1 VQDRSRASFQRRT
14 FLGAIA
20 APALIPFVRGIARAT
35 SPVSGTCVLTP
46 EQEAGPF
53 YLAAEHVRRAIAEG
67 KPGVPLT
74 VKLRLLDGGSCTPI
88 EGAAIDIWQCDAL
101 GTYSGYASDAGSFG
115 PPPGGGP
122 PRGGPPPGGEPLPGG
137 GPPPGGEPPPPG
149 GGAPPDGAPPGSDGS
164 SLGPPPA
171 KPTNALTYLRGTQIT
186 DGDGFVEFLTI
197 FPGFYQGR
205 VNHIHLKVHAGHA
218 TPSHIDT
225 RIVHTGQLF
234 FPESLASALSK
245 RAPYAQH
252 RIERTSLHDDH
263 VFTSQHGA
271 TAMADVARAPGD
283 VESYVASLT
292 VSIDH
297 RT

>member
-20 APALIPFVRGIARAT
+20 APALIPLVRGIARAT
-35 SPVSGTCVLTP
+35 SPASGACVLTP

-53 YLAAEHVRRAIAEG
+53 YLAAEHVRRTIAEG

-74 VKLRLLDGGSCTPI
+74 VKLRLLDGTSCTPI

-101 GTYSGYASDAGSFG
+101 GTYSGFASDATAFGPPPGGKPPFGG

-122 PRGGPPPGGEPLPGG
+122 P
-137 GPPPGGEPPPPG
+137 
-149 GGAPPDGAPPGSDGS
+149 DGAPPESDGS

-171 KPTNALTYLRGTQIT
+171 TPTNTSTYLRGTQIT
-186 DGDGFVEFLTI
+186 DPEGFVNFLTI
-197 FPGFYQGR
+197 FPGFYRGR
-205 VNHIHLKVHAGHA
+205 VNHIHLKVHAGLA
-218 TPSHIDT
+218 TPAEIEK

-245 RAPYAQH
+245 REPYAQH

-263 VFTSQHGA
+263 VFTSQHGSS
-271 TAMADVARAPGD
+271 AMADVARVPGET
-283 VESYVASLT
+283 ESYVASLT

-297 RT
+297 RN